1 MAENVAL
8 LTMPLLRFLSVTGEP
23 LAGAKLYSFEAG
35 SAIPKALYGDPG
47 GVAALPNPALT
58 DASGQLLA
66 YLISDQSY
74 KLDLFDANDVHQ
86 PGWPI
91 DYVQAISVQSDTF
104 TPVVE
109 GSVTPGVG
117 TYLVQ
122 NGTYNRFGPIVFFRI
137 RIVSTAHTGTG
148 HTLIRGMP
156 VAVQAGAIIPCL
168 LFGNGAAFIGPII
181 ANLNS
186 AFPTPTIEI
195 LQHNL
200 ANRQVAYLDLQ
211 TLATGG
217 QWEAV
222 FTGMYLAV

>member
-47 GVAALPNPALT
+47 GIAALANPALT

-66 YLISDQSY
+66 YLLSDQPY

-91 DYVQAISVQSDTF
+91 DYVQALSVQSDTF

-109 GSVTPGVG
+109 GSITPGIG
-117 TYLVQ
+117 TYAIQ
-122 NGTYNRFGPIVFFRI
+122 IGTYNRFGPMVFFRI
-137 RIVSTAHTGTG
+137 RLSSTAHTGTG
-148 HTLIRGMP
+148 HTLIRGLP
-156 VAVQAGAIIPCL
+156 IVPQTSAIIPCAV
-168 LFGNGAAFIGPII
+168 FGNGAPFVGPII
-181 ANLNS
+181 GHLSGIA
-186 AFPTPTIEI
+186 PTPTIEVWE
-195 LQHNL
+195 HNL
-200 ANRQVAYLDLQ
+200 ANRQIGYLDLQ
-211 TLATGG
+211 TLAAGG
-217 QWEAV
+217 LWESI
-222 FTGMYLAV
+222 FTGTYLAM